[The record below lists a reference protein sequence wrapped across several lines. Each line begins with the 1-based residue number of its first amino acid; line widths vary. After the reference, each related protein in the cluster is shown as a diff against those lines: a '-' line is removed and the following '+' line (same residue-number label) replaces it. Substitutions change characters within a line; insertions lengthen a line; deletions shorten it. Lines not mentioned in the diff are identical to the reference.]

1 MGQGF
6 GTIAK
11 YRVKPGHD
19 KELTADMERF
29 EATPPQGWRYHT
41 VFRSTEDPNEI
52 WLSVVFDSEEAYK
65 RNANSPEMDAEYR
78 RLLQHL
84 DAEPE
89 WHDGHVIHEGMHKA
103 APH

>member
-1 MGQGF
+1 MGQGY
-6 GTIAK
+6 GTIAR

-29 EATPPQGWRYHT
+29 EDSPPPGWRYHT

-52 WLSVVFDSEEAYK
+52 WLSVVFDSEDAYK
-65 RNANSPEMDAEYR
+65 RNANSPEMDVEYR
-78 RLLQHL
+78 RLLEHL
-84 DAEPE
+84 ESEPE
-89 WHDGHVIHEGMHKA
+89 WHDGYVIHEGMHRG

>member
-1 MGQGF
+1 MAQGY

-29 EATPPQGWRYHT
+29 EVSPPQGWRYHT
-41 VFRSTEDPNEI
+41 VFRSTENPNEI

-84 DAEPE
+84 ESEPE
-89 WHDGHVIHEGMHKA
+89 WHDGHVIHEGMHKG
-103 APH
+103 APQ

>member
-19 KELTADMERF
+19 KELTADMARF
-29 EATPPQGWRYHT
+29 EDSPPDGWRYHT
-41 VFRSTEDPNEI
+41 VFKSTEDPNEI

-65 RNANSPEMDAEYR
+65 RNAGSPEMDAEYR

-84 DAEPE
+84 ESEPE
-89 WHDGHVIHEGMHKA
+89 WHDGHVIHEGMQKE